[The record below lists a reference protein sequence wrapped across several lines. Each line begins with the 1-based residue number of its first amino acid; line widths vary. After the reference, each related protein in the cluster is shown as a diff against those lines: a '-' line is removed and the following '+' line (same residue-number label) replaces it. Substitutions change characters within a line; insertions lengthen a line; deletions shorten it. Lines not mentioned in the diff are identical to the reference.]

1 MRDVVRTSVLSTRW
15 RYLYVSVSNL
25 DLDFHVGA
33 QMKANKFCL
42 RRFVDRLFFFRKRS
56 SVHKFHLKWST
67 SISGFLDPLHLKE
80 WISALIWHG
89 IRELDLFIEL
99 SDDKELLLP
108 TGFFTFKTLVVLK
121 LFVLHRCDLKSDND
135 SKADDSELDM
145 DSESEDLNV
154 HFESDVWR
162 MDSGESGLKVPSKV
176 CLPSL
181 KVLRLCNIAFSN
193 DDSWSRLLSNCPVLE
208 DLHYRFIGNI
218 WKLGICNPTPKRLR
232 MDHCKLG
239 ISNPT
244 LKRLHIEHRPK
255 GRSCGL
261 EIVINAPSLV
271 DLDYS
276 ISCLTS
282 HACVNIQSLDEARID
297 FQQGGGNPSN
307 YIEAATDL
315 LRGICNIQKLG
326 ISGRALADL
335 ILYSVPIPT
344 FQNVTHLAIWWCLDL
359 CLTQLPYLLTR
370 CESLETLV
378 FEHFDGRNWSPAA
391 WYQLEESRASCLSA
405 SLKTIE
411 MLNFDG
417 NEHEME
423 FVKYLLKNAR
433 VLESMKIHILGKY
446 KKQVLLLLPPSLF
459 TCETLVVLKLS
470 VYSESGQDSSD
481 ESSLKVPASVCLPS
495 LKIVVDAPG
504 LDYLEL
510 SVWDVY
516 SCTFL
521 NINTLAKADVG
532 FLCHEWEDYEGSHAN
547 AVANLMKAISN
558 IQTFRIC
565 GLTLCE
571 FNYFDIP
578 NPGFNNVT
586 YLTIASWEECG
597 FPELQYIL
605 ARCSEVEIELAK
617 YFLQS
622 AKVLERME
630 IHIEAEYQDQLEITR
645 VTKVT
650 KSLK

>member
-1 MRDVVRTSVLSTRW
+1 MAESSIDKISRLTDELLLHILSFLSMRDVVRTSVLSTRW

-42 RRFVDRLFFFRKRS
+42 RRFVDRLFFFRNRS
-56 SVHKFHLKWST
+56 SVHKFHLKCST
-67 SISGFLDPLHLKE
+67 SISGFLDPLPLKE
-80 WISALIWHG
+80 WISSLIWHG

-108 TGFFTFKTLVVLK
+108 TSFFT
-121 LFVLHRCDLKSDND
+121 C
-135 SKADDSELDM
+135 
-145 DSESEDLNV
+145 
-154 HFESDVWR
+154 
-162 MDSGESGLKVPSKV
+162 ESGLKVPSKV

-181 KVLRLCNIAFSN
+181 KVLRLC
-193 DDSWSRLLSNCPVLE
+193 
-208 DLHYRFIGNI
+208 
-218 WKLGICNPTPKRLR
+218 ICNPTPKRLR

-255 GRSCGL
+255 GRSHSL

-326 ISGRALADL
+326 ISGRALA
-335 ILYSVPIPT
+335 
-344 FQNVTHLAIWWCLDL
+344 
-359 CLTQLPYLLTR
+359 
-370 CESLETLV
+370 
-378 FEHFDGRNWSPAA
+378 HFDGRNWSPAA

-446 KKQVLLLLPPSLF
+446 KKQVL
-459 TCETLVVLKLS
+459 
-470 VYSESGQDSSD
+470 
-481 ESSLKVPASVCLPS
+481 
-495 LKIVVDAPG
+495 
-504 LDYLEL
+504 
-510 SVWDVY
+510 
-516 SCTFL
+516 
-521 NINTLAKADVG
+521 
-532 FLCHEWEDYEGSHAN
+532 
-547 AVANLMKAISN
+547 
-558 IQTFRIC
+558 
-565 GLTLCE
+565 
-571 FNYFDIP
+571 
-578 NPGFNNVT
+578 
-586 YLTIASWEECG
+586 
-597 FPELQYIL
+597 
-605 ARCSEVEIELAK
+605 
-617 YFLQS
+617 
-622 AKVLERME
+622 
-630 IHIEAEYQDQLEITR
+630 EITKELLSLPR
-645 VTKVT
+645 VSKKCNVVVV
-650 KSLK
+650 

>member
-1 MRDVVRTSVLSTRW
+1 
-15 RYLYVSVSNL
+15 
-25 DLDFHVGA
+25 
-33 QMKANKFCL
+33 
-42 RRFVDRLFFFRKRS
+42 
-56 SVHKFHLKWST
+56 
-67 SISGFLDPLHLKE
+67 
-80 WISALIWHG
+80 
-89 IRELDLFIEL
+89 
-99 SDDKELLLP
+99 
-108 TGFFTFKTLVVLK
+108 
-121 LFVLHRCDLKSDND
+121 
-135 SKADDSELDM
+135 M
-145 DSESEDLNV
+145 DS
-154 HFESDVWR
+154 ESDVWR

-208 DLHYRFIGNI
+208 DLHYCFIGNI

-261 EIVINAPSLV
+261 EI
-271 DLDYS
+271 
-276 ISCLTS
+276 
-282 HACVNIQSLDEARID
+282 SLDEARID

-335 ILYSVPIPT
+335 ILYSVPIPS
-344 FQNVTHLAIWWCLDL
+344 FHNVTHLAICWCLDL

-446 KKQVLLLLPPSLF
+446 KKQVL
-459 TCETLVVLKLS
+459 
-470 VYSESGQDSSD
+470 
-481 ESSLKVPASVCLPS
+481 
-495 LKIVVDAPG
+495 
-504 LDYLEL
+504 
-510 SVWDVY
+510 
-516 SCTFL
+516 
-521 NINTLAKADVG
+521 
-532 FLCHEWEDYEGSHAN
+532 
-547 AVANLMKAISN
+547 
-558 IQTFRIC
+558 
-565 GLTLCE
+565 
-571 FNYFDIP
+571 
-578 NPGFNNVT
+578 
-586 YLTIASWEECG
+586 
-597 FPELQYIL
+597 
-605 ARCSEVEIELAK
+605 
-617 YFLQS
+617 
-622 AKVLERME
+622 
-630 IHIEAEYQDQLEITR
+630 EITKKLLSLP
-645 VTKVT
+645 KVS
-650 KSLK
+650 KKCNVVVV